1 MGRRGR
7 VALAVALIGTAV
19 KLLLVPS
26 YRSTD
31 FEVHR
36 NWLAVTHS
44 LPRTRW
50 YWDATSEWT
59 LDYPPLFALFEWF
72 LSQAAPLFD
81 ARMLEVDN
89 LRYASDATILFQRL
103 TVIVTDG
110 VLLAGAWALCA
121 SLWPRRN
128 GDTAASAVAIAL
140 ACLNCG
146 LLLVDHVH
154 FQYNGFLLGILLL
167 SLAALTAGHDLL
179 GALIFTSL
187 LMLKHIFVYAAPF
200 YFVYLLRHYC
210 FPVGPAQARA
220 FAAHRLVLLATA
232 CVAVVAT
239 VLAPFV
245 WPHLQLHGVSA
256 AAAAALQ
263 RELKQLLSRLFPWGR
278 GLVHAYW
285 APNVWALYMFADTV
299 FAKVGGALGVSVGGG
314 GVSRGLVQHA
324 QMRVLPTIVPAHA
337 FALWLITSLPVLRRV
352 WIDPQPRRVC
362 AGVACCMFSAFMVL
376 WHVHEKAILMV
387 TLPLGFAALAG
398 AGPGTD
404 AEAQLY
410 WLTATIG
417 HASLVPLLFRSTEV
431 PVTLLFVLI
440 FAIGSF
446 LALRRIHGPT
456 FASFLSPSATQLPMS
471 TAQLAVRGYLLV
483 LAAAVAFQVLI
494 HPAFFCVRGEARAAE
509 SACKFEFLPLMVLS
523 VVCASCLVVCWVR
536 LLYALS

>member
-1 MGRRGR
+1 MVTWRGR
-7 VALAVALIGTAV
+7 VAFAVALVGTAV

-59 LDYPPLFALFEWF
+59 LDYPPLFALFEWC

-89 LRYASDATILFQRL
+89 LRYASEGTVLFQRL

-121 SLWPRRN
+121 ALWPRGR
-128 GDTAASAVAIAL
+128 GDTAASAVAVAL

-167 SLAALTAGHDLL
+167 SLAALTAGRDLL
-179 GALIFTSL
+179 GGVIFTIL

-210 FPVGPAQARA
+210 FPVGAAQARA
-220 FAAHRLVLLATA
+220 FAMYRLVALAAA
-232 CVAVVAT
+232 CVAVVAA

-245 WPHLQLHGVSA
+245 WPHLQLHGMSTSG
-256 AAAAALQ
+256 AAALQ
-263 RELKQLLSRLFPWGR
+263 GELKQLLSRLFPWGR

-285 APNVWALYMFADTV
+285 APNVWALYVFADTV
-299 FAKVGGALGVSVGGG
+299 LAKAGGVLGFSVVDGG

-324 QMRVLPTIVPAHA
+324 QMGVLPTIVPAHT
-337 FALWLITSLPVLRRV
+337 FTLWLITSLPVLRRV

-362 AGVACCMFSAFMVL
+362 VGAACCMFSAFMVL

-387 TLPLGFAALAG
+387 TLPFGFAALAG
-398 AGPGTD
+398 AGTD

-417 HASLVPLLFRSTEV
+417 HTSLVPLLFRSTEV

-446 LALRRIHGPT
+446 LALRRVRGPA
-456 FASFLSPSATQLPMS
+456 FASFLSPSAAQLPIS
-471 TAQLAVRGYLLV
+471 LAQFAVRSYLLV
-483 LAAAVAFQVLI
+483 LAAAVTFQVLI
-494 HPAFFCVRGEARAAE
+494 HPALFCERGEASAAE
-509 SACKFEFLPLMVLS
+509 STCKFEFLPLMVLS
-523 VVCASCLVVCWVR
+523 VVCASGLVVCWV
-536 LLYALS
+536 LLLSALS